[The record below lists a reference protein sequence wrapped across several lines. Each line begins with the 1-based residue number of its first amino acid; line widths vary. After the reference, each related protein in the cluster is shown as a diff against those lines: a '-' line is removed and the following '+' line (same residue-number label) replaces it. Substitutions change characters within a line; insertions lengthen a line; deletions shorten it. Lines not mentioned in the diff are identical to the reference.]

1 MSKIRVN
8 TNALDQQAQQ
18 MEQIAKMLGSV
29 SSEVSAVNR
38 NLSWKIASR
47 SQIRYSLNNYSN
59 YINNLERKNRSLS
72 SVLKEASRQY
82 QNTEKKLGAVTV
94 KGQESSKDSSTSTTK
109 PEKDEDDKIL
119 WKEIWTKFWDVINE
133 GGIIGPLIAILGG
146 LKTGGMPNTTK
157 DWLGILKKIAK

>member
-72 SVLKEASRQY
+72 SVLKEDSIRIQ
-82 QNTEKKLGAVTV
+82 KKNLV
-94 KGQESSKDSSTSTTK
+94 Q
-109 PEKDEDDKIL
+109 
-119 WKEIWTKFWDVINE
+119 
-133 GGIIGPLIAILGG
+133 
-146 LKTGGMPNTTK
+146 
-157 DWLGILKKIAK
+157 